1 MILEGRKMIK
11 LYYSIQMECLIKTE
25 CWHMMILILLCI
37 TCHIGLR
44 QAMASA
50 YGKMN
55 LIR

>member
-1 MILEGRKMIK
+1 MIK